1 MGDRSAIEKQL
12 HRFVAH
18 LLESGAP
25 AASLGLELLTLGMV
39 MLTKEEY
46 FRQIVN
52 DADHNE
58 WSPRD
63 SGYSALG

>member
-1 MGDRSAIEKQL
+1 MGDRSAIEKPL

-25 AASLGLELLTLGMV
+25 AGSLGLELLTLGMV

-52 DADHNE
+52 HADHNE

>member
-1 MGDRSAIEKQL
+1 MGDRSAIEKPL

-25 AASLGLELLTLGMV
+25 TGSLGLELLTLGMV

-52 DADHNE
+52 HADHNE